1 MEFYYFKKARLKK
14 QTQYYYRNLSEDR
27 KEEKKDNI
35 QGIDTKISLM
45 RKSKKESNIWKIVI
59 KQARIIVK
67 WLITGFGL
75 VRSITAFKRRESI
88 RLYDFWKLEKKNSI
102 ILLQNITTF
111 MSIMQFE
118 CWSYWLILILYHLM
132 FFLFLELL
140 VLLAFKFVKTSS
152 TISSRSNCSNTSTFF
167 TTMVTHIATSLFHSK
182 AKNIEQWNTTIW

>member
-1 MEFYYFKKARLKK
+1 MEFYYFNKARLKK
-14 QTQYYYRNLSEDR
+14 QTQYYYINLSEDR

-35 QGIDTKISLM
+35 QGIDTKIYLM

-140 VLLAFKFVKTSS
+140 VLLAFKFVK
-152 TISSRSNCSNTSTFF
+152 NKFN
-167 TTMVTHIATSLFHSK
+167 H
-182 AKNIEQWNTTIW
+182 